1 MVTGTPAE
9 AQEYRGFWVDTFN
22 TALNNHD
29 DVLQVVANAMASN
42 ANALFVQAHPVTGH
56 RRGVVRSETR
66 NVVDTVTI
74 LVAQQEAAVPGG
86 PGRTAVASATDGT
99 GYYGAVDLA
108 PGTYR
113 VTVTPNGQAPFT
125 GCPIIVAGRIGGHAR
140 RSPTRGR
147 TPGPVPPSNTPVPGR
162 GTSVIMQWT
171 SDLRHAW
178 RALLRTPGFLVTSV
192 VTLALAIG
200 AVVGMFSVV
209 NTVLLRPLPFP
220 DADRLVV
227 VTGTAPGSDLPDRFG
242 LGNEFYLHYKERSQ
256 LIEGIFLFAGGTSTL
271 RTDDRVERIPMAW
284 PTNDVYATLG
294 ARPQMGRLPTP
305 EDEDRVVLIS
315 DRLWTTWFGRDPAVI
330 GTSYFV
336 SGEMREVIGVM
347 PPEFS
352 FPSDQTLLW
361 VASAVQPADVR
372 PGQLGAPVVARMKPG
387 VTREQLA
394 AELTRI
400 SKELPEKFGGPPTY
414 ARMIEQHSAVVDPLL
429 DRLVG
434 PTARTSLWVL
444 LGAVSVVLL
453 IACANVANL
462 FLVRAEGRRRDL
474 AVRRAIGASRA
485 QLVRL
490 QMAEAFL
497 VAMPAG
503 VLAVCLS
510 ALTLPLFLRAA
521 PEGIPRLGLAGLDLP
536 TLAAAFALVVIAT
549 CACGAAPALHASSPD
564 LSRLREGSRGS
575 TGRRHWGRDALVVGQ
590 TALALVLLIGSA
602 LLVQSFQRLR
612 SVDPGYDTADIY
624 TFQFAPEQDHLTDGP
639 GWGRLHLDFMD
650 RLRALPGV
658 TAVGVVNNIPLD
670 EGTGTGRFLTDAM
683 DPNGGGALLDRNF
696 TGGDYFRVMG
706 IDVLRGR
713 PFTQDEAVTPN
724 SHVMISRS
732 AAARLW
738 PAQDPLGQRIRPA
751 GATAQWFTVVGVVE
765 DVKQD
770 DWRDAGEAIVYFPL
784 TGPTPGSWA
793 MGSPAY
799 VIKSPRAASLGR
811 EVRELVRQVAPEA
824 PVYRE
829 FTMEFLAQRSMV
841 QLSFTML
848 TLGVI
853 SALAM
858 ILGAV
863 GLYGVLS
870 YVVAERTREI
880 GVRMALG
887 ATAGSVRRLVVSE
900 GAKVVLV
907 GAVVGAA
914 AALASTRL
922 LAALLYEVSAVDPL
936 VFVAMSTMLIG
947 VGMLASYVPAHRASR
962 VDPIE
967 SLRND

>member
-1 MVTGTPAE
+1 
-9 AQEYRGFWVDTFN
+9 
-22 TALNNHD
+22 
-29 DVLQVVANAMASN
+29 
-42 ANALFVQAHPVTGH
+42 
-56 RRGVVRSETR
+56 
-66 NVVDTVTI
+66 
-74 LVAQQEAAVPGG
+74 
-86 PGRTAVASATDGT
+86 
-99 GYYGAVDLA
+99 
-108 PGTYR
+108 
-113 VTVTPNGQAPFT
+113 
-125 GCPIIVAGRIGGHAR
+125 
-140 RSPTRGR
+140 
-147 TPGPVPPSNTPVPGR
+147 
-162 GTSVIMQWT
+162 MQWI
-171 SDLRHAW
+171 SDFRHAW

-192 VTLALAIG
+192 ATLALAIG

-227 VTGTAPGSDLPDRFG
+227 VSGTAPGSDLPERFG
-242 LGNEFYLHYKERSQ
+242 LGPEFYLHYREHSK
-256 LIEGIFLFAGGTSTL
+256 LLDGIFLFSAGTSTL
-271 RTDDRVERIPMAW
+271 RTNDRVERIPMAW
-284 PTNDVYATLG
+284 PTNDIYTTLG
-294 ARPQMGRLPTP
+294 SHPQVGRLPRP
-305 EDEDRVVLIS
+305 EDEDRVALIS
-315 DRLWTTWFGRDPAVI
+315 DQLWNSWFGRDPAVV
-330 GTSYFV
+330 GKSYFI

-347 PPEFS
+347 PREFS
-352 FPSDQTLLW
+352 FPSDDTLLW
-361 VASAVQPADVR
+361 VAGEIRPAEIR
-372 PGQLGAPVVARMKPG
+372 PGQLGAPLVARMKRG

-394 AELTRI
+394 ADLTRL
-400 SKELPEKFGGPPTY
+400 SKDLPARYGGPPSY
-414 ARMIEQHSAVVDPLL
+414 AQLIDQHSAVVEPIL
-429 DRLVG
+429 DRLIG

-444 LGAVSVVLL
+444 LAAVTVVLL

-462 FLVRAEGRRRDL
+462 FMVRAEGRRRDL
-474 AVRRAIGASRA
+474 AVRRAIGASQW

-490 QMAEAFL
+490 QLAEAFL
-497 VAMPAG
+497 VALPAG
-503 VLAVCLS
+503 ALAVILC

-521 PEGIPRLGLAGLDLP
+521 PEGIPRLGHAGLDLS
-536 TLAAAFALVVIAT
+536 TLAAAFGLVVLTAL
-549 CACGAAPALHASSPD
+549 ACGAVPALHASSPD
-564 LSRLREGSRGS
+564 LARLREGSRGS
-575 TGRRHWGRDALVVGQ
+575 TGRRHLGRDALVVAQ

-624 TFQFAPEQDHLTDGP
+624 TFQFAPEQDRLTDGP
-639 GWGRLHLDFMD
+639 SWGRLHLDFMD

-683 DPNGGGALLDRNF
+683 NPEGGGALLNQTF
-696 TGGDYFRVMG
+696 AGGDYFRVMG
-706 IDVLRGR
+706 IDLLGGR
-713 PFTQDEAVTPN
+713 PFTPDEAVTPN
-724 SHVMISRS
+724 SHVIISRS

-738 PAQDPLGQRIRPA
+738 PDGDPLGQRIRRAASP
-751 GATAQWFTVVGVVE
+751 QWFTVVGVVD

-770 DWRDAGEAIVYFPL
+770 DWRDSGEAIVYFPL
-784 TGPTPGSWA
+784 TGPTPAAWA

-799 VIKSPRAASLGR
+799 VVKSPRAASLGR

-829 FTMEFLAQRSMV
+829 FTMDFLTERSMV

-887 ATAGSVRRLVVSE
+887 ATAGAVRRLVVSQ
-900 GAKVVLV
+900 GAKVVLI
-907 GAVVGAA
+907 GTVVGLAV
-914 AALASTRL
+914 ALASTRL
-922 LAALLYEVSAVDPL
+922 LDTLLYQVSAVEPA
-936 VFVAMSTMLIG
+936 VFAAMAIMMIG
-947 VGMLASYVPAHRASR
+947 IGMLASYMPARRASS